1 MFGVGVVALRGDKRG
16 ATQMAFGLPEW
27 VIGLLGSTSLFQPK
41 MRQATSIWGWVGE
54 RRIGF
59 KTPYPLPRSAHIRQA
74 SLAPSMVLQRFPS
87 SCMDCGL
94 REPSA
99 ALQVRAIS
107 ASFSISA
114 IMDVASFG
122 AGHLSATTCMWPEFR
137 VRRELNLPPLPPRS
151 SANSPAHRCQPA
163 AFIPSF

>member
-1 MFGVGVVALRGDKRG
+1 
-16 ATQMAFGLPEW
+16 MAFGLPEW